1 MRVHPASVLAPVN
14 NTPAQG
20 RGQVTAFVQKFK
32 FGSPRYDFNSPNE
45 QRGMSYASFI
55 ENRYTDSLFG
65 NGSRNTLFFYPSKSI
80 AIIPLLLRA
89 ISSGSE
95 SGSDSNADSTQS
107 SFELRDELR
116 PLRQ

>member
-32 FGSPRYDFNSPNE
+32 FGNPRYDFNSPNE
-45 QRGMSYASFI
+45 QCGMSYASFI
-55 ENRYTDSLFG
+55 ENRYTDSLIG
-65 NGSRNTLFFYPSKSI
+65 NRSRNTLFFLSLEIYCHHSVT
-80 AIIPLLLRA
+80 PLHHLSWKR
-89 ISSGSE
+89 

-107 SFELRDELR
+107 SFQLRDELR
-116 PLRQ
+116 SVRS

>member
-1 MRVHPASVLAPVN
+1 MRVHLASVLKPVN

>member
-1 MRVHPASVLAPVN
+1 
-14 NTPAQG
+14 
-20 RGQVTAFVQKFK
+20 
-32 FGSPRYDFNSPNE
+32 
-45 QRGMSYASFI
+45 MSYALFI
-55 ENRYTDSLFG
+55 ENRYKESLFG
-65 NGSRNTLFFYPSKSI
+65 NRSRNILFFYPSKSI

-89 ISSGSE
+89 ISPGSE